1 MKYDKNIREEAK
13 RLKESGAYESNVSI
27 AYELIRRHKID
38 CDPETLRKRVGEW
51 TKGHQDYDE
60 VLEEN
65 KIDPNKVKQ
74 YWYKGKHYSINVSG
88 DDRINWNQVRERII
102 DEMKSYAPN
111 YDRWKMSPP
120 TRNNSEGH
128 LLVVDPCDIHIGK
141 LGLSSETGDE
151 YNNNVAVARVIE
163 GVEGI
168 LRQSSGFYIEQIVF
182 IGGNDILH
190 IDSPS
195 RKTTSGTPQDTDGMW
210 FNNFLIAKKLYV
222 DIIERLL
229 DYAPVH
235 FVFNPSNHD
244 YTNGFF
250 LADVISTWFSKHK
263 DFTSDCTLAHR
274 KYYVWHN
281 NLIGSTH
288 GDGAKESDLP
298 LLMANECP
306 EGWSETTNRYIYTH
320 HVHHKTARDYHGV
333 TVESVRSPSG
343 TDSWHHRNGYQH
355 APKAIEGFIHNK
367 NHGQVARLT
376 YIFS

>member
-1 MKYDKNIREEAK
+1 MKYDNKIKEEA
-13 RLKESGAYESNVSI
+13 RRIKEEYNESNTDIAKKLIAKYSI
-27 AYELIRRHKID
+27 ETEL
-38 CDPETLRKRVGEW
+38 ETLRKRVGEW
-51 TKGHQDYDE
+51 MSEAPKYDDI
-60 VLEEN
+60 LEEVN
-65 KIDPNKVKQ
+65 IDPNKVKQ
-74 YWYKGKHYSINVSG
+74 YWYKGKHYSINVDG
-88 DDRINWNQVRERII
+88 NERINWSEVRDKII
-102 DEMKSYAPN
+102 EEMKNHSPSYDKWTQPN
-111 YDRWKMSPP
+111 F
-120 TRNNSEGH
+120 TRSNSNGH
-128 LLVVDPCDIHIGK
+128 LLVIDPCDVHIGK
-141 LGLSSETGDE
+141 LSLDKETGDE
-151 YNNNVAVARVIE
+151 YNNNIAVSRVIE

-168 LRQSSGFYIEQIVF
+168 LRQSSGFYIEAIVF

-210 FNNFLIAKKLYV
+210 YNNFLIAKKLYV

-250 LADVISTWFSKHK
+250 LADVISTWFSKHPN
-263 DFTSDCTLAHR
+263 FTSDCSLAHR

-306 EGWSETTNRYIYTH
+306 EGWSSTSNRYIYTH
-320 HVHHKTARDYHGV
+320 HIHHKTAKDYHGV

-355 APKAIEGFIHNK
+355 APKAIEAFVHNK
-367 NHGQVARLT
+367 DHGQVARLT